1 MMFRLFHK
9 TDVLGLLSSKL
20 YDERSF
26 YDAFAKDVGR
36 AKRSVVIESPYLTER
51 RALQF
56 CRLFRRMDK
65 QGVKIRVNTRNPRH
79 HDKTLE
85 IQSWKAMSILREH
98 NVVVCT
104 YNDMRHRKLAIIA
117 DTVLWE
123 GSLNILSQ
131 NSSRELMRRTVSKDL
146 CSQVLL
152 FTSIARELRWYN
164 WS

>member
-1 MMFRLFHK
+1 MFRLFHK
-9 TDVLGLLSSKL
+9 TDVSGLLSSKL

-26 YDAFAKDVGR
+26 YDAFAKDVGH
-36 AKRSVVIESPYLTER
+36 AKRSVAIESPYLTER

-56 CRLFRRMDK
+56 CQLFKRMSE

-85 IQSWKAMSILREH
+85 IQAWKAVAILREN
-98 NVVVCT
+98 NVKVST
-104 YNDMRHRKLAIIA
+104 YNDMRHRKLAII
-117 DTVLWE
+117 DDEILWE

-131 NSSRELMRRTVSKDL
+131 NSSRELMRRTASEDL
-146 CSQVLL
+146 CKQVLR
-152 FTSIARELRWYN
+152 FTSIAKELRWYN

>member
-1 MMFRLFHK
+1 MFRLFHK
-9 TDVLGLLSSKL
+9 TDASGLLSSNL
-20 YDERSF
+20 HDERSF

-36 AKRSVVIESPYLTER
+36 AKRSVTIESPYLTER

-56 CRLFRRMDK
+56 CQLFERMSK

-85 IQSWKAMSILREH
+85 IQAWKSMAILREH
-98 NVVVCT
+98 NVKVST
-104 YNDMRHRKLAIIA
+104 YNDMRHRKLAII
-117 DTVLWE
+117 DDIVLWE

-131 NSSRELMRRTVSKDL
+131 SNSKELMRRTISVDL
-146 CSQVLL
+146 CNQVLR